1 MGKRKRRFTY
11 LLNKAQIQLVIEALL
26 MARSSGAHCE
36 VLLTE
41 ESGKEHKFEGI
52 SFDAGIDELVDNLDA
67 SGVDYQIRLLPTG
80 KSYTAYEDKS
90 IEQTIN
96 LLNESLGEIEQ
107 SEENEIKKKASEALP
122 QLMDDINKF
131 LKDNK

>member
-1 MGKRKRRFTY
+1 M
-11 LLNKAQIQLVIEALL
+11 
-26 MARSSGAHCE
+26 
-36 VLLTE
+36 LTE